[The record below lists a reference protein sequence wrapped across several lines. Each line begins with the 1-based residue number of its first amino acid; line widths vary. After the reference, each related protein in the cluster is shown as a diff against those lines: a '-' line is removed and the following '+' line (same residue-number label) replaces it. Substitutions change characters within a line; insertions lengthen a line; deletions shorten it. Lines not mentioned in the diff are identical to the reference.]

1 MRKVAASLLLI
12 LIPVILI
19 AQDNRSRL
27 SFDYFQ
33 SGEYEKAAPIFLKLY
48 EENKV
53 RTYLDYYVRCLVELK
68 DYDNAVNA
76 LRKAMRQTNDQTL
89 NVILGYV
96 YEQSGDYRRSE
107 AAYNDPFKN
116 FPSTAQGIISLANS
130 YLTYAKYE
138 LAQAAY
144 ALGRKSLANP
154 DEFRMELAGV
164 FYAQRRYP
172 EMLEEYFALLL
183 NQPQF
188 LPTVLAYID
197 NALTRDIDGNLLQLV
212 KDKTISSIQQLPGI
226 QVYYEILVWVLTA
239 EKQFA
244 EAMEH
249 SIAIDRR
256 GGQYDDKI
264 LSLARTAVEG
274 GDLDPAIEGYS
285 YLVQKGVTEPAT
297 LGQVRNIPSPRIYQ
311 AAKVEHLLTSSLKL
325 SRTTGTTPQEWQNL
339 VSRMKVVGDELATE
353 FNLTQNLVPEIA
365 RIQAYRLQEHEEA
378 LQTIEKAL
386 AIKGTPP
393 PTRSRFL
400 MEKGDILLATG
411 DPWEATFVFSMV
423 DMENPD
429 NPTGSEAKLRKAQL
443 SWFTGNFRWAL
454 AQLDVLKGSTS
465 RPIANDA
472 MELSV
477 LIRDNISGTDS
488 LESVLRSLA
497 EVDYLIFRKQPAQA
511 LVLIDSLINL
521 FPDEA
526 VTDDCLF
533 KKARIYTEMGRQDLA
548 LPVFT
553 RIADEY
559 RYDFWGHKAIY
570 ELGCLY
576 QDAYHNPVKA
586 LEYFE
591 ILIREFPNSFHFVDA
606 RDRLRALRDA
616 GIRSEPDTQP

>member
-1 MRKVAASLLLI
+1 MKSLLTSLLLL
-12 LIPVILI
+12 LIPLILN

-27 SFDYFQ
+27 SFDYYQ
-33 SGEYEKAAPIFLKLY
+33 SGEYEKAAAIFLKLY
-48 EENKV
+48 EENQV

-68 DYDNAVNA
+68 DYDNAVNT
-76 LRKAMRQTNDQTL
+76 LRKAIRQSNDQTL
-89 NVILGYV
+89 NVILGFV
-96 YEQSGDYRRSE
+96 YDQSGDYRRSE
-107 AAYNDPFKN
+107 AAYNEPFKH
-116 FPSTAQGIISLANS
+116 FPTTVQGIISLANS

-138 LAQAAY
+138 QAQAVY

-212 KDKTISSIQQLPGI
+212 KDKTVASIQQLPGI

-256 GGQYDDKI
+256 GGQYGDKI

-274 GDLDPAIEGYS
+274 GELDPAIEGYS
-285 YLVQKGVTEPAT
+285 YLVQKGVTEPAP
-297 LGQVRNIPSPRIYQ
+297 QVQARNIPSPRIYQ
-311 AAKVEHLLTSSLKL
+311 AAQVEQLMTISLKL
-325 SRTTGTTPQEWQNL
+325 SRTTGTTAGAWRDL
-339 VSRMKVVGDELATE
+339 ISRMKAVADELATE
-353 FNLTQNLVPEIA
+353 FNLIQNLIPEIA
-365 RIQAYRLQEHEEA
+365 RIQAFRLSEYEEA
-378 LQTIEKAL
+378 LQTLEEGL
-386 AIKGTPP
+386 AIKGIPP

-400 MEKGDILLATG
+400 MEKGDILLASG
-411 DPWEATFVFSMV
+411 DPWEATFVFSKV

-443 SWFTGNFRWAL
+443 SWYTGNFKWAL

-472 MELSV
+472 MELAV
-477 LIRDNISGTDS
+477 LIRDNISGSDS
-488 LESVLRSLA
+488 LESILRSLA
-497 EVDYLIFRKQPAQA
+497 EADYLIFRKQNEQA
-511 LVLIDSLINL
+511 LFIIDSLINL
-521 FPDEA
+521 FPEEA

-533 KKARIYTEMGRQDLA
+533 KKARIFTEMGREDLA

-553 RIADEY
+553 KIADEY

-576 QDAYHNPVKA
+576 QEKYHNPIKA

-591 ILIREFPNSFHFVDA
+591 ILLREFPNSFYYVDA
-606 RDRLRALRDA
+606 RDRVRALRDA
-616 GIRSEPDTQP
+616 GIRSEPDTRP